1 MVGEHSFLQAE
12 MRREVLQLESMPS
25 NKPQKPLIP
34 LQIELWRYILRELIG
49 KVSKSVS
56 SVKSALVI
64 LVQGGNG
71 IKEAKTHLL
80 ERSQDTKVKQSF
92 NSPATCFFC
101 LPAHIKTSS
110 KSRLT
115 LRPSFDQTM
124 HLVFFLAS
132 DGCELHMCPFVLPLS
147 NRTFHRKETK
157 RRQQKSE
164 CRNRVLAS
172 KH

>member
-34 LQIELWRYILRELIG
+34 LQIELWRYILRELMG

-71 IKEAKTHLL
+71 IKEAKTH
-80 ERSQDTKVKQSF
+80 
-92 NSPATCFFC
+92 
-101 LPAHIKTSS
+101 
-110 KSRLT
+110 
-115 LRPSFDQTM
+115 
-124 HLVFFLAS
+124 
-132 DGCELHMCPFVLPLS
+132 
-147 NRTFHRKETK
+147 
-157 RRQQKSE
+157 
-164 CRNRVLAS
+164 
-172 KH
+172 